1 MDIEHFCSLVVGDAV
16 EKAEEKLMQG
26 WYPKVTSLFSGE
38 EEVGGQVT
46 HSSSFNSCVS
56 TLISNHVSIEG
67 EWVGVCVGVQ
77 KGGEEGEE

>member
-1 MDIEHFCSLVVGDAV
+1 M

-38 EEVGGQVT
+38 EGVGGQVT

-67 EWVGVCVGVQ
+67 ECVWCVCVCVWGGCVCVWVCVCVGV
-77 KGGEEGEE
+77 